1 MSEKKESAFIKFLAS
16 YRGKTLFNF
25 FYGFGASIAILGTLF
40 KILHLDGANV
50 MLAVGL
56 GTEVL
61 MFAISAFEP
70 PFRNYHWETV
80 FPILKSGNPQD
91 MPYFIGNEALING
104 PVANVPM
111 AGSVMAGAVTS
122 QPASPS
128 PQPASPTAGSAPAA
142 SGSAPAVSG
151 GQTVVQVIG
160 VPVGS
165 QPGVPVGTHP
175 AEVPA
180 EGLQASDIEEEIR
193 AAVSKGYHQENAEW
207 SIPQIN
213 ISEEE
218 TKTLENSLKEYAE
231 QMDRL
236 NLHLKGLNTIYEI
249 QLKDISSQI
258 HTIDCIN
265 KSLLNIK
272 DMYEGSAD
280 DSDRFIKETEAMAG
294 NLTSLNQIYT
304 RMLQAMMAGQA
315 FTGIHPENGNGDEQ
329 KENN

>member
-40 KILHLDGANV
+40 KILHLDGANI

-61 MFAISAFEP
+61 IFAISAFEP

-111 AGSVMAGAVTS
+111 AGSVMPGMPVEGASV
-122 QPASPS
+122 
-128 PQPASPTAGSAPAA
+128 APAA
-142 SGSAPAVSG
+142 GVPATG
-151 GQTVVQVIG
+151 GTGGGTVVQVIG
-160 VPVGS
+160 VPVGG
-165 QPGVPVGTHP
+165 QAVTPGTIP
-175 AEVPA
+175 AAPA
-180 EGLQASDIEEEIR
+180 QAAPAQAATEKSDEILQASAVEEEIR
-193 AAVSKGYHQENAEW
+193 AAVAMGHGQAAAEW
-207 SIPQIN
+207 SLPQIN

-218 TKTLENSLKEYAE
+218 AKTLENSLKEYAE
-231 QMDRL
+231 QMDKL

>member
-1 MSEKKESAFIKFLAS
+1 MSERKESNFIKFLAS

-40 KILHLDGANV
+40 KILHLDGANI

-70 PFRNYHWETV
+70 PFRNYHWESV

-111 AGSVMAGAVTS
+111 AGSVMPGAPVEGATVVPAAGAPV
-122 QPASPS
+122 
-128 PQPASPTAGSAPAA
+128 AG
-142 SGSAPAVSG
+142 GTG
-151 GQTVVQVIG
+151 GGTVVQVIG
-160 VPVGS
+160 VPVGG
-165 QPGVPVGTHP
+165 QPVAPGSIPTAP
-175 AEVPA
+175 AAEGA
-180 EGLQASDIEEEIR
+180 ADNSDEGLQASSVEEEIR
-193 AAVSKGYHQENAEW
+193 TAVAMGHGQAAADW
-207 SIPQIN
+207 SLPQIN

-231 QMDRL
+231 QMDKL

-315 FTGIHPENGNGDEQ
+315 FTGIHPEAQDGDEK